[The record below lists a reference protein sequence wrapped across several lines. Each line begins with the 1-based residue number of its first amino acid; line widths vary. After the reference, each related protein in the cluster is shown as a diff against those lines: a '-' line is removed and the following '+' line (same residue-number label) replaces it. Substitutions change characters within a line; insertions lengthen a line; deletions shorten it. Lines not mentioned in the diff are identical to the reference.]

1 MRRRSFFQAALK
13 RMRRRFAIVHNA
25 RAGKARLHLL
35 NQVVSTLLQGGAE
48 VSVFSAATAAEA
60 TAHVKMLAA
69 SQAADAIVAAG
80 GDGTVRSVVAALA
93 GTKLPAGV
101 IPLGTGNV
109 IKYELGL
116 PSDAAAIAHLLR
128 AGPLLKVQTGL
139 VNGQIFLLMVG
150 AGFDG
155 RIVATLDETAKRR
168 FGRLAYAGP
177 ISRGLIAQPQ
187 LFDVL
192 ADGTRYQATWVVVTN
207 AAHYGGSFALTCETQ
222 LGANKLIA
230 VIFTGASRATLLA
243 NSLALGLGRLA
254 KSKTRPRGVIAV
266 PVERVSICGVAT
278 VCVEIDG
285 DAAGMT
291 PIEISSNGPAINLIV
306 PDTYVADVTKRHT
319 NRVL

>member
-1 MRRRSFFQAALK
+1 
-13 RMRRRFAIVHNA
+13 MRRRFAIIYNA
-25 RAGKARLHLL
+25 RAGKARPQLL
-35 NQVVSTLLQGGAE
+35 DQVVSALQLAGAE
-48 VSVFSAATAAEA
+48 VAVYTAATAAEA
-60 TAHVKMLAA
+60 TAHVRVLAA

-80 GDGTVRSVVAALA
+80 GDGTVRSVAAGVA
-93 GTKLPAGV
+93 GTKIPVGV

-116 PSDAAAIAHLLR
+116 PSGARDIAHLLL
-128 AGPLLKVQTGL
+128 AGSTLKVQTGL
-139 VNGQIFLLMVG
+139 VNEQIFLLMVG

-155 RIVATLDETAKRR
+155 RVVATLDDNAKRR

-177 ISRGLIAQPQ
+177 ISRGLIAKPQ

-207 AAHYGGSFALTCETQ
+207 AAHYGGPFTLTDETQ
-222 LGANKLIA
+222 IGANKLVA
-230 VIFTGASRATLLA
+230 VIFTRAGRAALLS

-254 KSKTRPRGVIAV
+254 NAQTRPSGVIAV
-266 PVERVSICGVAT
+266 AVDRVSITGVAR

-285 DAAGMT
+285 DEAGMT
-291 PIEISSNGPAINLIV
+291 PIEISSNGPEINLIV
-306 PDTYVADVTKRHT
+306 PNAYVADVTKRHT

>member
-1 MRRRSFFQAALK
+1 
-13 RMRRRFAIVHNA
+13 MRRRFAIVHNA
-25 RAGKARLHLL
+25 RAGKARPHLL
-35 NQVVSTLLQGGAE
+35 NQVISALQQPGAE
-48 VSVFSAATAAEA
+48 VSVFSAGTAAEA
-60 TAHVKMLAA
+60 TAHVRVLVA

-80 GDGTVRSVVAALA
+80 GDGTVRSVAAALA
-93 GTKLPAGV
+93 GTNVPAGV

-116 PSDAAAIAHLLR
+116 PSDPAAIARLLR
-128 AGPLLKVQTGL
+128 AGPTLKVRTGL
-139 VNGQIFLLMVG
+139 VNDQIFLLMVG

-155 RIVATLDETAKRR
+155 RIVATLDDKAKRR

-177 ISRGLIAQPQ
+177 ISRGLIAKPQ
-187 LFDVL
+187 VFDVL

-207 AAHYGGSFALTCETQ
+207 AAHYGGSFALTDQTQ
-222 LGANKLIA
+222 IGANQLIA
-230 VIFTGASRATLLA
+230 VIFTGAGRAALLA

-254 KSKTRPRGVIAV
+254 HAKTRPRGVIAI
-266 PVERVSICGVAT
+266 PVERVSISGVAT

-285 DAAGMT
+285 DEAGMT

-306 PDTYVADVTKRHT
+306 PDAYVADVTKRHT

>member
-1 MRRRSFFQAALK
+1 
-13 RMRRRFAIVHNA
+13 MRRRFAIVYNA
-25 RAGKARLHLL
+25 RAGKARPQLL
-35 NQVVSTLLQGGAE
+35 DQVVSALQQAGAE
-48 VSVFSAATAAEA
+48 VAVFSAATAAEA
-60 TAHVKMLAA
+60 TAHVRGVAA
-69 SQAADAIVAAG
+69 SQSADAIVAAG
-80 GDGTVRSVVAALA
+80 GDGTVRSVAAGIA
-93 GTKLPAGV
+93 GTKVPAGV

-109 IKYELGL
+109 MKYELGL

-128 AGPLLKVQTGL
+128 TGPTLQVRTGL
-139 VNGQIFLLMVG
+139 VNDQIFLLMVG

-155 RIVATLDETAKRR
+155 RVVAALDDEAKRR

-177 ISRGLIAQPQ
+177 ISRGLIAKPH

-207 AAHYGGSFALTCETQ
+207 AAHYGGSFALTDETQ
-222 LGANKLIA
+222 IGANKLVA
-230 VIFTGASRATLLA
+230 VIFTGAGRAALLA

-254 KSKTRPRGVIAV
+254 NAKTRPRGVIAV
-266 PVERVSICGVAT
+266 PVDRVSICGVAT

-285 DAAGMT
+285 DEAGMT

-306 PDTYVADVTKRHT
+306 PDAYVADVTKRRT